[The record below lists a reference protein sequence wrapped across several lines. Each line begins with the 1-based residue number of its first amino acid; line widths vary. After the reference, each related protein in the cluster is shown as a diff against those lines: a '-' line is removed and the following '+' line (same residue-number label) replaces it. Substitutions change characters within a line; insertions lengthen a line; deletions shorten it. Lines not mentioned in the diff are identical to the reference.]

1 MFCNNGNYFKI
12 GLFEGKILSDI
23 LHGKERETIIEE
35 ENLTESEFDYIM
47 NAFEE
52 AGIWEPDKKEK
63 FNPLYV
69 KIPLFDANNLLGKIC
84 DRIKKCKVL
93 SRIIFLLF
101 SGVVAYGMLF
111 TIWNFKDIFSMQSIR
126 MPVYDYVI
134 VYFLFTLIIFCH
146 EMGHG
151 ITCKYFDGEVG
162 KIGVAF
168 IVFNPAMYCD
178 ISGVRMFKETYKQIL
193 SSMAGFFVNGF
204 FIGVFA
210 ILLSFDKSN
219 LWSALIILNATSI
232 IINAI
237 PFIRLDGYW
246 ILSFGLKVQNLH
258 VNSMKK
264 IKSIRNKEEFTT
276 LKDYFILLYGVLNCC
291 VILYCCICFIAK
303 IWDLLHNIITV

>member
-1 MFCNNGNYFKI
+1 M
-12 GLFEGKILSDI
+12 
-23 LHGKERETIIEE
+23 
-35 ENLTESEFDYIM
+35 
-47 NAFEE
+47 
-52 AGIWEPDKKEK
+52 
-63 FNPLYV
+63 
-69 KIPLFDANNLLGKIC
+69 
-84 DRIKKCKVL
+84 
-93 SRIIFLLF
+93 
-101 SGVVAYGMLF
+101 SG
-111 TIWNFKDIFSMQSIR
+111 
-126 MPVYDYVI
+126 
-134 VYFLFTLIIFCH
+134 TL
-146 EMGHG
+146 
-151 ITCKYFDGEVG
+151 K
-162 KIGVAF
+162 
-168 IVFNPAMYCD
+168 
-178 ISGVRMFKETYKQIL
+178 L

-264 IKSIRNKEEFTT
+264 IKNIRNKEEFTT

-291 VILYCCICFIAK
+291 VILYCCICFLAK